1 MGRAR
6 LILAEKLMSFEHKK
20 EKLLSFPE
28 FLIRVLRYGLFALFL
43 IAISVGLG
51 TYGYHYFGKLNFIDS
66 FYNACMI
73 LTGMG
78 PVSVMETSV
87 AKLFSSI
94 YALYS
99 GIAFLSIT
107 AIFFSP
113 IAHRLLHILHIDKS
127 KNENE

>member
-1 MGRAR
+1 MGRTR
-6 LILAEKLMSFEHKK
+6 YIMAEKLMNFEHKK
-20 EKLLSFPE
+20 DKLLSFPD
-28 FLIRVLRYGLFALFL
+28 FIIRVLRYSLFALFL
-43 IAISVGLG
+43 IAISVGIG
-51 TYGYHYFGKLNFIDS
+51 TFGYHIFGKLGYIDS

-87 AKLFSSI
+87 AKLFSSF

-113 IAHRLLHILHIDKS
+113 IAHRLLHILHINKSDK
-127 KNENE
+127 EDE

>member
-1 MGRAR
+1 MGMAKFLIAER
-6 LILAEKLMSFEHKK
+6 LMNFEHKK
-20 EKLLSFPE
+20 DKLLSFP
-28 FLIRVLRYGLFALFL
+28 FFVIRVLRYTLFALFL
-43 IAISVGLG
+43 IAISVGIG
-51 TYGYHYFGKLNFIDS
+51 TFGYHFFGKLGYLDS

-78 PVSVMETSV
+78 PVNIMETGM
-87 AKLFSSI
+87 AKLFSSF

-113 IAHRLLHILHIDKS
+113 IAHRLLHILHVERSNKEDV
-127 KNENE
+127 